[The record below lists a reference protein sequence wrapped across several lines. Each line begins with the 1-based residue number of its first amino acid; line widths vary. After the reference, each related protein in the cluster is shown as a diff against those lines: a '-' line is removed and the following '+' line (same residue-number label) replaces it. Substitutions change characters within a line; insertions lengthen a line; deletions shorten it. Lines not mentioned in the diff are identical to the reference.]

1 MRVKLF
7 SLAVNTPIQSLEND
21 INEFLESQRPHVTH
35 VSVSSS
41 DIERIASVWYEEPHH
56 RTVEQTMAELE
67 ELVEEPGAE
76 GNLACARAGKSC
88 AIGPPRKRGGGPKA
102 NLIPPFICRWSLGRR
117 EPILAACP
125 PIERAPSQSAPS
137 PGDDPK
143 WRRKRLKRLDSD
155 SRMAGAAS
163 PSSLGEKVDARNA
176 RPDESGRSRNGTN
189 APAAGGVSAAP
200 RASRSAW
207 RQRR

>member
-7 SLAVNTPIQSLEND
+7 SLGVTAPIQSLEND

-76 GNLACARAGKSC
+76 GNLA
-88 AIGPPRKRGGGPKA
+88 
-102 NLIPPFICRWSLGRR
+102 
-117 EPILAACP
+117 
-125 PIERAPSQSAPS
+125 
-137 PGDDPK
+137 
-143 WRRKRLKRLDSD
+143 
-155 SRMAGAAS
+155 
-163 PSSLGEKVDARNA
+163 
-176 RPDESGRSRNGTN
+176 
-189 APAAGGVSAAP
+189 
-200 RASRSAW
+200 
-207 RQRR
+207 